1 MLDKETHWNPIR
13 ASAGRRVVAAES
25 HWNLPAKWN
34 AAAEREGV
42 RRRVFCGAMADVFED
57 WRNLVR
63 DTNGRPLHHAQAWGH
78 SGHWVGI
85 NGVFIGQSIVTLDDV
100 RRRVFAT
107 IDATPWLDW
116 IVPTQWPQ
124 NERRMWPEVYSKG
137 SYTPAYVVGGEIVG
151 PDYTPEYHR
160 PNVWLLA
167 NVRDQNTA
175 DAMIPALLEC
185 RDLVPVLGVSCELVG
200 PVNLTPWIE
209 RLDWV
214 RVGGEVGPKAKPCDI
229 TWIRS
234 IVDQCL
240 LAGVPCFVP
249 QLGSMPMMRADS
261 YEGRLAG
268 DNPES
273 EWPIGTMFS
282 GLCRHIGSEWQ
293 GRSVRLRDK
302 SGSDPAEW
310 PEDLRVREYPEVLQ

>member
-13 ASAGRRVVAAES
+13 ASAGRRIVAAET

-42 RRRVFCGAMADVFED
+42 RRRVFCGAAGDLFED
-57 WRNLVR
+57 WNTFLR
-63 DTNGRPLHHAQAWGH
+63 DTNGRPLHHAGAWGYA
-78 SGHWVGI
+78 GHWAGI
-85 NGVFIGQSIVTLDDV
+85 NGVFIGQSIVTLNDV
-100 RRRVFAT
+100 RRRVFET
-107 IDATPWLDW
+107 IDNIWSLDRIDW
-116 IVPTQWPQ
+116 VLTTKHPQKVRRLWPD
-124 NERRMWPEVYSKG
+124 RRPHFAASKHRN
-137 SYTPAYVVGGEIVG
+137 Y
-151 PDYTPEYHR
+151 R
-160 PNVWLLA
+160 PNFWLLA
-167 NVRDQNTA
+167 NVSDQHTA
-175 DAMIPALLEC
+175 DATLPALLEC
-185 RDLVPVLGVSCELVG
+185 RDLVPVLGLSCELVG

-214 RVGGEVGPKAKPCDI
+214 RVGGEGGPNARPCDI

-240 LAGVPCFVP
+240 LAGVPCFVA

-261 YEGRLAG
+261 YEGRMAG

-273 EWPIGTMFS
+273 EWPIGTVFS
-282 GLCRHIGSEWQ
+282 GLCRHIGTEWQ
-293 GRSVRLRDK
+293 GRSVRLKDK

-310 PEDLRVREYPEVLQ
+310 PVDLRVREYPGVRQ

>member
-1 MLDKETHWNPIR
+1 MLNTETHWNPIPR
-13 ASAGRRVVAAES
+13 SAGRRNVAAES
-25 HWNLPAKWN
+25 HWQLPVKWN

-57 WRNLVR
+57 WNAFFR
-63 DTNGRPLHHAQAWGH
+63 DTNGRPLHHAGAWGYA
-78 SGHWVGI
+78 GHWVGI

-100 RRRVFAT
+100 RRRVFET
-107 IDATPWLDW
+107 FDATPWLDW
-116 IVPTQWPQ
+116 IVPTNWPQ
-124 NERRMWPEVYSKG
+124 NVRRMWPALADARPIFPG
-137 SYTPAYVVGGEIVG
+137 MPG
-151 PDYTPEYHR
+151 PLGQPVPCMVSGAIR

-167 NVRDQNTA
+167 NVSDQNTA
-175 DAMIPALLEC
+175 DAMVSALLEC
-185 RDLVPVLGVSCELVG
+185 RDLVPVLGLSCELVG
-200 PVNLTPWIE
+200 PVNLSPWIE

-214 RVGGEVGPKAKPCDI
+214 RVGGEGGPKARPCDI

-240 LAGVPCFVP
+240 LAGVPCFVA

-261 YEGRLAG
+261 YEGRLSG

-282 GLCRHIGSEWQ
+282 GLCRHLGTEWQ
-293 GRSVRLRDK
+293 GRLVRLKDNR
-302 SGSDPAEW
+302 GSDPAEW
-310 PEDLRVREYPEVLQ
+310 PEDLRVQEYPQVRP